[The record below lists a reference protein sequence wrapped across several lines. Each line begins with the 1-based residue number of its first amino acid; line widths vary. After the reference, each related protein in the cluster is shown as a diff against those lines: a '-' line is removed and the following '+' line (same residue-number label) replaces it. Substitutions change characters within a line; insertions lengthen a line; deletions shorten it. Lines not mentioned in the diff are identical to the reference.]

1 MPRTASRPR
10 STTKPSLAALAT
22 MAAPI
27 AEREPIPLTD
37 LATPAELA
45 NEHPGIFTEPGLRW
59 LIRQRRSNG
68 LDKAGAVLIVRN
80 RQVLVRSRFERW
92 LASQVA

>member
-1 MPRTASRPR
+1 MSRTASRPR
-10 STTKPSLAALAT
+10 PTAKLSS
-22 MAAPI
+22 AAPI

-37 LATPAELA
+37 LAAPAELA
-45 NEHPGIFTEPGLRW
+45 KEHPDIFTEAGLRW

-80 RQVLVRSRFERW
+80 RTVLVRSRFERW